1 MSLVRLSSPPTRASR
16 QVGKPVVEEA
26 RSEAN
31 VPAEQP
37 TPGQASRVP
46 ASHVDTGGPPRPAL
60 PPVEGPPSPVGL
72 IWRVRDRATF
82 AALRRQGRRVRRGPL
97 TVTFLPDA
105 ASSEA
110 EPPKVAFAIGR
121 SVGNA
126 VRRNRV
132 RRQLRAILRELAGRR
147 EAPLGPGTY
156 LLSVRPA
163 VTTLSY
169 QELRSLVED
178 AMGQIPAAR
187 DAGTEGQG

>member
-31 VPAEQP
+31 LPAEQS

-46 ASHVDTGGPPRPAL
+46 ASHVDTGRPPRPAL
-60 PPVEGPPSPVGL
+60 PPVEGSPSSVGL

-82 AALRRQGRRVRRGPL
+82 AALRRQGQRVRRGPL
-97 TVTFLPDA
+97 TVTFLLDA
-105 ASSEA
+105 ASSEVQ
-110 EPPKVAFAIGR
+110 PPKVAFAVGR

-132 RRQLRAILRELAGRR
+132 RRQLREILRELAGRR

-178 AMGQIPAAR
+178 AMGQIRAAR